1 MSELLTSSASF
12 KERTAFFSDK
22 FITEQPVDK
31 AGRNERTNLSIETSS
46 EFKVKT
52 MPNGS

>member
-22 FITEQPVDK
+22 YITDQLVDK
-31 AGRNERTNLSIETSS
+31 AGRNEPTNLSIET
-46 EFKVKT
+46 
-52 MPNGS
+52 

>member
-31 AGRNERTNLSIETSS
+31 AGRKERIYQLKLHPNLR
-46 EFKVKT
+46 
-52 MPNGS
+52 